1 MARRRRYAY
10 PVSASGTDRDEVA
23 AARFRRRTE
32 GQLVAGGFAI
42 IAAVGGAILWW
53 RFGGTTAGITLAV
66 LLLACALFA
75 VLWLL
80 LVALER
86 WARSG

>member
-1 MARRRRYAY
+1 MG
-10 PVSASGTDRDEVA
+10 VTGTDRGRDEVA

-42 IAAVGGAILWW
+42 IAVAGGAILWW

-66 LLLACALFA
+66 LLLACGLFA

-80 LVALER
+80 LVVLER
-86 WARSG
+86 WARSE

>member
-1 MARRRRYAY
+1 MD
-10 PVSASGTDRDEVA
+10 ASGSDRDEVA

-42 IAAVGGAILWW
+42 IAVAGGLILWW
-53 RFGGTTAGITLAV
+53 RFGTTTAGITLAV
-66 LLLACALFA
+66 LLLAGGLFA
-75 VLWLL
+75 FLWLL
-80 LVALER
+80 LVVLER